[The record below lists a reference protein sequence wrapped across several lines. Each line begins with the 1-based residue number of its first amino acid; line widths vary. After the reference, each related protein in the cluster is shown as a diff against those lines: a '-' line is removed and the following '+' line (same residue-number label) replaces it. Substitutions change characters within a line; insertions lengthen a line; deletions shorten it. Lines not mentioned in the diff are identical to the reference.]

1 MRHVYS
7 ELDKKT
13 QQLKEVLRKQNRT
26 DEFQKMMDVSWVH
39 HDSALE
45 GIVYSHAEINAALE
59 NRILADVSHLS
70 TYQEIRNHMNAIS
83 DCREIARGKKVRPTL
98 ETLKQ
103 FHTRLVYLNDDAVPG
118 RYRKDIPIHRTYFHD
133 IALPNKISYQLAKV
147 LEMVISPEVKDFH
160 PIRLGTWAHFH
171 MMQVFP
177 FSEYSGKIARL
188 VMNAYLLHQGYFP
201 AIIHSS
207 DRQRYYE
214 TLKGPAQN
222 LESLVLESMD
232 NALNNAIKFVTQP
245 KEGANAAPNKDR
257 RAAN

>member
-13 QQLKEVLRKQNRT
+13 QQLKEHLKKSHRT
-26 DEFQKMMDVSWVH
+26 EEFQRLLDVSWVH

-45 GIVYSHAEINAALE
+45 GVVYSHAEINAALE

-83 DCREIARGKKVRPTL
+83 DGREMAKAKKIKITL
-98 ETLKQ
+98 DTLKT

-133 IALPNKISYQLAKV
+133 IALPNKISYQLTKV
-147 LEMVISPEVKDFH
+147 LDMLTSNEVRDFH

-171 MMQVFP
+171 LMQVFP
-177 FSEYSGKIARL
+177 FSEHSGKIGRL
-188 VMNAYLLHQGYFP
+188 VMNMYLLHQGYFP
-201 AIIHSS
+201 CIIHSS

-222 LESLVLESMD
+222 LEGLVLESMD

-245 KEGANAAPNKDR
+245 QERSSAVRN
-257 RAAN
+257 